1 MLPPGLPR
9 FGQTLACLSV
19 LLLNATF
26 LVTVLICA
34 LIGALG
40 LYFQVRYMARSIT
53 QGPAL
58 LTMLGI
64 AGTFFGIAI
73 GLSTFNASDV
83 QGSIPN
89 LLNGMKVSV
98 WASFIGVLFAVL
110 LKLRYALTREESAET
125 EDKSDAEI
133 IAGQLLALQRAIS
146 GDDES
151 TVISQMKLARSDMN
165 DRLDA
170 LKRSQEQF
178 MERLAEMS
186 SKTLVEAL
194 RDVIRDF
201 NAKIT
206 EQFGDNFKELNAA
219 VGKLVEWQE
228 QYRLQMDE
236 LIKLERE
243 SAATLDTA
251 VNQHKAA
258 LDSSAS
264 LLTVAKGF
272 ESMLD
277 AAASYK
283 TSLRENTERL
293 ASLVEDIRRDVPA
306 IRDEIVSLVTIVSES
321 ITHSEAEVARIGG
334 EISQRFQEAAARL
347 FCDGSFG
354 SLATANREI
363 NENISKL
370 VGATKE
376 QTEALQVALE
386 ESLRESLQSLAQQLA
401 SLSNRFADDYGP
413 ITDRLQAILNV
424 GKVAQ

>member
-1 MLPPGLPR
+1 MPTV
-9 FGQTLACLSV
+9 F
-19 LLLNATF
+19 
-26 LVTVLICA
+26 VTVAICV

-40 LYFQVRYMARSIT
+40 CIFQVRYNSRSVT

-64 AGTFFGIAI
+64 AGTFFGIAV
-73 GLSTFNASDV
+73 GLWTFNASDV

-89 LLNGMKVSV
+89 LLSGMRVSV
-98 WASFIGVLFAVL
+98 WASFVGVFFAIL
-110 LKLRYALTREESAET
+110 LKLRYALTREEGAET

-133 IAGQLLALQRAIS
+133 IAGQLQALQRAIS

-165 DRLDA
+165 DRLDS

-219 VGKLVEWQE
+219 VGRLVEWQE
-228 QYRLQMDE
+228 RYRLQMDE
-236 LIKLERE
+236 LIKIERE
-243 SAATLDTA
+243 SAATLEAA

-258 LDSSAS
+258 LESSGS

-272 ESMLD
+272 ESILD
-277 AAASYK
+277 SADAYK
-283 TSLRENTERL
+283 ASLRENTERL
-293 ASLVEDIRRDVPA
+293 ASLLEDMRRDVPA
-306 IRDEIVSLVTIVSES
+306 VREEIVGLVKAVSES
-321 ITHSEAEVARIGG
+321 ITRSETEVARIGA
-334 EISQRFQEAAARL
+334 EISERFREAATAIQDEL
-347 FCDGSFG
+347 AG

-376 QTEALQVALE
+376 QAEALQVALE

-413 ITDRLQAILNV
+413 ITERLQAILNA
-424 GKVAQ
+424 GKVAP

>member
-1 MLPPGLPR
+1 M
-9 FGQTLACLSV
+9 TTV
-19 LLLNATF
+19 LMTTVP
-26 LVTVLICA
+26 VTVAICV

-40 LYFQVRYMARSIT
+40 LYFQVRYTSRSIT

-64 AGTFFGIAI
+64 AGTFFGIAV
-73 GLSTFNASDV
+73 GLWTFKTSDV

-89 LLNGMKVSV
+89 LLSGMRVSV
-98 WASFIGVLFAVL
+98 WASFIGVFFAIL
-110 LKLRYALTREESAET
+110 LKLRYALTREEGAET

-133 IAGQLLALQRAIS
+133 IAGQLQALHRAIS

-170 LKRSQEQF
+170 VRRSQEQF

-219 VGKLVEWQE
+219 VGRLVEWQE
-228 QYRLQMDE
+228 RYRLQMDE
-236 LIKLERE
+236 LIKIERE
-243 SAATLDTA
+243 SAATLEAA

-272 ESMLD
+272 ESILEAAD
-277 AAASYK
+277 AYK
-283 TSLRENTERL
+283 ASLRENTERL
-293 ASLVEDIRRDVPA
+293 ASLVEDMHRDVPA
-306 IRDEIVSLVTIVSES
+306 VRDEIVSLVKAVSES
-321 ITHSEAEVARIGG
+321 ITRSEAEVARIGA
-334 EISQRFQEAAARL
+334 EISQKFRDAATAIQDEL
-347 FCDGSFG
+347 GG
-354 SLATANREI
+354 SLASANREI

-370 VGATKE
+370 IGATKE
-376 QTEALQVALE
+376 QTEALHVELE
-386 ESLRESLQSLAQQLA
+386 ESLRESLQTLAQQLA

-413 ITDRLQAILNV
+413 ITDRLQAILNA
-424 GKVAQ
+424 GRVAP